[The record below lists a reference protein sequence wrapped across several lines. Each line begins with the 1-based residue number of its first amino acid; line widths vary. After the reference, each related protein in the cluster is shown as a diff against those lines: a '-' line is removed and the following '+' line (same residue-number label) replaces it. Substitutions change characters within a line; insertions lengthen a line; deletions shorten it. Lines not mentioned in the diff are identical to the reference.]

1 MSYNVKLFFDDDH
14 EAEISCEA
22 DEDIITAALRQG
34 LILMSECREGVCATC
49 KCFLADG
56 EYGALMPHSVY
67 ALTPSDEEEGFV
79 LACRLRPTS
88 DLELEFDYP
97 FSMVQQYVETERRG
111 RLKEVEMVS
120 ETVARLV
127 VQTMGAQDVLRYLP
141 GQFVRLT
148 LENGVSRDFSMANV
162 CDDSRQLEF
171 YIRVYP
177 DGKFSSY
184 MSRDAVV
191 GEAINVHGPL
201 GAFILRDND
210 HTPVFIAGGTGL
222 APVLAMLREMAASQ
236 PERHAVVIFGNT
248 NVGDVFGVQELAE
261 LGKRLPNLKVIY
273 SVINADESWTGEVGT
288 ATAAAERFM
297 SSTDRS
303 QFEYYYCGPPKMI
316 EATTEMLE
324 AAGVARELRHHE
336 DFVPSKLEEESNG

>member
-14 EAEISCEA
+14 EAEITCEA

-56 EYGALMPHSVY
+56 EYGALLPHSVY

-79 LACRLRPTS
+79 LGCRLRPTS

-97 FSMVQQYVETERRG
+97 FTMVQQYVETERRG
-111 RLKEVEMVS
+111 RLLEVAMVS
-120 ETVARLV
+120 ETVARVV

-184 MSRDAVV
+184 ISRDACV

-201 GAFILRDND
+201 GSFILRGND
-210 HTPVFIAGGTGL
+210 HTPVFIVGGTGL
-222 APVLAMLREMAASQ
+222 APVLAMLRDMAANQ
-236 PERHAVVIFGNT
+236 PDRHAVLIFGNT
-248 NVGDVFGVQELAE
+248 NVGDVFGVELLE
-261 LGKRLPNLKVIY
+261 GLGKQLPNLKVLY
-273 SVINADESWTGEVGT
+273 GVINPDESWTGDVGT
-288 ATAAAERFM
+288 ATAVAERFI
-297 SSTDRS
+297 SATDRS

-336 DFVPSKLEEESNG
+336 DFVPSKLEESNG